1 MKKSFVFVCV
11 MSCIMFAECKKGTNV
26 HDGILTINDANNCQE
41 VAFEDVATD
50 IRIVPLISDEP
61 IDELL
66 SPTCYGSTTVAVS
79 SDLLS
84 LYFFEDGKLTGK
96 LNKVGRGPGEY
107 LFIGKFAYSPSTK
120 TVYVYSGQDKAI
132 LKYSVPDMTFKGS
145 FEISNVIS
153 LAEHDDTTLIARM
166 RYQDK
171 NGIYFIDARDGQV
184 RGMLKETNGYSA
196 TIASVGSLGYYTPEY
211 RIVTEMGS
219 VNTVSEV
226 PVGIGQDEK
235 ILLRFGFGND
245 GLPAKYDNLEL
256 SDEGLDLL
264 MEFATYAADH
274 VNTLISE
281 IRNVRVHEDAIS
293 FWFFQASPTDMRYI
307 RVEDDNIV
315 KYKGFKAKGIQRP
328 LHPNSVTDNG
338 YVTGVSGLPETV
350 FDESGE
356 RSEFSANLEKVMKA
370 QAFNNP
376 VLIYY
381 NIK

>member
-1 MKKSFVFVCV
+1 MKFKLLVCMTAGVMLFTGCKKS
-11 MSCIMFAECKKGTNV
+11 SSV

-41 VAFEDVATD
+41 VAFENVATD

-79 SDLLS
+79 SDLYS
-84 LYFFEDGKLTGK
+84 LYFFEDGKLTAK

-107 LFIGKFAYSPSTK
+107 LFIGKYAYSPSTK

-145 FEISNVIS
+145 FEISSVLS

-184 RGMLKETNGYSA
+184 RGMLKEANGYSA
-196 TIASVGSLGYYTPEY
+196 TIASVGSIGYYTPIY
-211 RIVTEMGS
+211 RIVTDMGS

-226 PVGIGQDEK
+226 PTGIGQDEK
-235 ILLRFGFGND
+235 VLLRFDFGKD

-274 VNTLISE
+274 VNTLICE
-281 IRNVRVHEDAIS
+281 IRYVRADEDAVS
-293 FWFFQASPTDMRYI
+293 FWFFQASPMDMRYI
-307 RVEDDNIV
+307 RVEDNNIV
-315 KYKGFKAKGIQRP
+315 KYKGLKAKGFKAQFNP
-328 LHPNSVTDNG
+328 SSVTDNG
-338 YVTGVSGLPETV
+338 YVTLITGLPESV

-356 RSEFSANLEKVMKA
+356 RSEFSASLEKVMKA

-376 VLIYY
+376 VLIFY